1 MAERKEEVR
10 RKLRERAVPASA
22 FGRAAG
28 FARLGASLVYGTM
41 SDSVSRYF
49 RGPPPGEAPAA
60 DGVAPNRCAPLGRRS
75 RAREG
80 AAARKRPDLLPC
92 RRCLVFSRS
101 VIGRLF
107 ESAVHCDER
116 RVMRRACMRSA
127 AALTQ
132 VQKAAKATWQRA
144 GLAAGRVRSRQAGV
158 GRR

>member
-60 DGVAPNRCAPLGRRS
+60 DGVAPNRCAPLGRRGC
-75 RAREG
+75 AREG
-80 AAARKRPDLLPC
+80 AAARKRPDLLSC
-92 RRCLVFSRS
+92 RRCLVFGKF
-101 VIGRLF
+101 VIGRLS
-107 ESAVHCDER
+107 ESAVHCDDR
-116 RVMRRACMRSA
+116 RVIRRACMRSA

-132 VQKAAKATWQRA
+132 VRKAAKATWQRA
-144 GLAAGRVRSRQAGV
+144 RLAAGRVRSRWAGV
-158 GRR
+158 VR